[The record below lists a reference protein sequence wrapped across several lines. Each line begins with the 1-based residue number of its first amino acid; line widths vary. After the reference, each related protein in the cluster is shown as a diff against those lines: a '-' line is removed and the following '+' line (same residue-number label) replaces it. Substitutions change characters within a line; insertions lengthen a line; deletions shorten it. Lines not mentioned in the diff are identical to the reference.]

1 MNIKVGN
8 IIEYNNERYYVAYI
22 DNDNSGKIIAYKCRE
37 DSEEAGNLIPIF
49 ILSNNYG
56 LDYTKSYQIDI
67 NNKKN
72 EISIIGTVDDNFIS
86 WFNGIID
93 CVTSADNKCLLLS
106 CTSILAMILLGP
118 GVSSLVDGI
127 SASEGA
133 FLAFFGLFTPLVGYM
148 FNYNKIAQAILTSCM
163 DYVLNGVNASMIS
176 KFLSHVLMRKKIKNI
191 SMPIPKPKTSDDNK
205 KIEDTTECALGA
217 KKSSN
222 LTDGI
227 GEVNDSFLPIKYT
240 IMKCQPPELA
250 GRGARKR
257 KR

>member
-1 MNIKVGN
+1 MIMNIKVGN

-93 CVTSADNKCLLLS
+93 QKNDPMCGSKTLGLHIRKQRDRRKGNKDIAVC
-106 CTSILAMILLGP
+106 CKT
-118 GVSSLVDGI
+118 VD
-127 SASEGA
+127 SHA
-133 FLAFFGLFTPLVGYM
+133 V
-148 FNYNKIAQAILTSCM
+148 YNL
-163 DYVLNGVNASMIS
+163 
-176 KFLSHVLMRKKIKNI
+176 
-191 SMPIPKPKTSDDNK
+191 KTSDIAGSVVDSRR
-205 KIEDTTECALGA
+205 ICSCYH
-217 KKSSN
+217 SSV
-222 LTDGI
+222 LLEG
-227 GEVNDSFLPIKYT
+227 GL
-240 IMKCQPPELA
+240 
-250 GRGARKR
+250 
-257 KR
+257 